1 MEKGKKMKRIV
12 IILAA
17 ALILGAGALVAC
29 LLATQDLQFCCNPL
43 YLTSISCSSSSST
56 QKLLVITLD

>member
-17 ALILGAGALVAC
+17 ALILGAGALVALIC
-29 LLATQDLQFCCNPL
+29 PVRLVLVFAVIALILLG
-43 YLTSISCSSSSST
+43 
-56 QKLLVITLD
+56 ITVLRCG